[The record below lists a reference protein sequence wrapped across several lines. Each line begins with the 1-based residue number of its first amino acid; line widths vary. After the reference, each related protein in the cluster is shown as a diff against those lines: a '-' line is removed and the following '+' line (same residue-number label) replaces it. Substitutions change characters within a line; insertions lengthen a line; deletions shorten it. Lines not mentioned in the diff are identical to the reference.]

1 MTKEPVIP
9 HSTRKTKSVVIPQYC
24 IKLVKECEILYDH
37 KRLKGAKMVYDL
49 LQAIGLH
56 EKAQEEFHSFYLD
69 TKHHVIGMEMISK
82 GSINATIIHPREVFK
97 GALLAN
103 AHAIIIAHNHPSG
116 DVEPSNADKNVTTM
130 LVDAGKLLDV
140 KVIDHVIIG
149 SKGGFFSFSESS
161 LI

>member
-1 MTKEPVIP
+1 MKE
-9 HSTRKTKSVVIPQYC
+9 TEFQYEHNK
-24 IKLVKECEILYDH
+24 II
-37 KRLKGAKMVYDL
+37 GAKMVYDL

-56 EKAQEEFHSFYLD
+56 EKAQEEFYSFYLN
-69 TKHHVIGMEMISK
+69 TKNRVIGMEMISK
-82 GSINATIIHPREVFK
+82 GSLNATLIHPREVFK

-103 AHAIIIAHNHPSG
+103 AHAVILAHNHPSG
-116 DVEPSNADKNVTTM
+116 DVEPSNADKTVTSM

-149 SKGGFFSFSESS
+149 SKGGYFSFNESS

>member
-1 MTKEPVIP
+1 MGQVP
-9 HSTRKTKSVVIPQYC
+9 
-24 IKLVKECEILYDH
+24 DH
-37 KRLKGAKMVYDL
+37 KGLNGAKMVYDL

-82 GSINATIIHPREVFK
+82 GSLNATIIHPREVFK

-116 DVEPSNADKNVTTM
+116 DVDPSNADKTFTTM
-130 LVDAGKLLDV
+130 LVDAGKRLLDV

-149 SKGGFFSFSESS
+149 SKGGFFSFSESC
-161 LI
+161 LM

>member
-1 MTKEPVIP
+1 MGQVP
-9 HSTRKTKSVVIPQYC
+9 
-24 IKLVKECEILYDH
+24 DH
-37 KRLKGAKMVYDL
+37 KRLKRAKMVYDL

-82 GSINATIIHPREVFK
+82 GSLNATIIHPREVFK

-116 DVEPSNADKNVTTM
+116 DVDPSNADKTFTTM
-130 LVDAGKLLDV
+130 LVDAGKRLLDV

-149 SKGGFFSFSESS
+149 SKGGFFSFSESC
-161 LI
+161 LM

>member
-1 MTKEPVIP
+1 MGQVP
-9 HSTRKTKSVVIPQYC
+9 
-24 IKLVKECEILYDH
+24 DH
-37 KRLKGAKMVYDL
+37 KGLKGAKMVYDL

-82 GSINATIIHPREVFK
+82 GSLNATIIHPREVFK

-116 DVEPSNADKNVTTM
+116 DVDPSNADKTFTTM
-130 LVDAGKLLDV
+130 LVDAGKRLLDV

-149 SKGGFFSFSESS
+149 SKGGFFSFSESC
-161 LI
+161 LM